1 MFDVSTI
8 AWTIHSF
15 PRRRSMDKEQ
25 ALKGTK
31 DRQLV
36 GLETTFD
43 WGLTWAGEIAIIP
56 TLLR

>member
-1 MFDVSTI
+1 MFGVGRI

-15 PRRRSMDKEQ
+15 PRRRSMDKKQ
-25 ALKGTK
+25 ALEDTK

-43 WGLTWAGEIAIIP
+43 WELTWAGEIAIIP